1 MCVLPGNLELLRARA
16 EFPLVLLY
24 LILKSD
30 LSSMRDAKNLLAA
43 TTLLLLCVA
52 SYMRLTET
60 VVKARYSTGKGA
72 SHWHTG
78 YDSANSIFLCAI
90 LTGAVWCFV
99 FWMSRQ
105 RS

>member
-1 MCVLPGNLELLRARA
+1 
-16 EFPLVLLY
+16 
-24 LILKSD
+24 
-30 LSSMRDAKNLLAA
+30 MRIVKNLLAA
-43 TTLLLLCVA
+43 TMLLLLFVA
-52 SYMRLTET
+52 SYMRLTDK
-60 VVKARYSTGKGA
+60 VVASRYSGGKGS

-90 LTGAVWCFV
+90 LTGAAWCLV

>member
-1 MCVLPGNLELLRARA
+1 
-16 EFPLVLLY
+16 
-24 LILKSD
+24 
-30 LSSMRDAKNLLAA
+30 MRVTKNLLAA
-43 TTLLLLCVA
+43 TALLLLFVA

-90 LTGAVWCFV
+90 LTGAVWCLV

>member
-1 MCVLPGNLELLRARA
+1 MSAMRVA
-16 EFPLVLLY
+16 
-24 LILKSD
+24 KS
-30 LSSMRDAKNLLAA
+30 LLAA
-43 TTLLLLCVA
+43 TTLLLLFVA
-52 SYMRLTET
+52 SYMRLSGT

-78 YDSANSIFLCAI
+78 YDSANSILLCAI
-90 LTGAVWCFV
+90 LTGALWCLV